1 MKENIVFSFIGA
13 FKENILNSNPI
24 VNIMSE
30 IAFYSSIC
38 TLILCTILLPVIYKY
53 KSNEHDK
60 ITHLALILLYIS
72 ILMNGLFEYARR
84 FNEQININT
93 ALSIISPLFYGIS
106 LIFLFVFIFEL
117 DRILLLLKTKNS

>member
-60 ITHLALILLYIS
+60 ITHAALILLYIS
-72 ILMNGLFEYARR
+72 ILMDGLLELARR
-84 FNEQININT
+84 YYLFNINM
-93 ALSIISPLFYGIS
+93 ALGIISPLFYGIS